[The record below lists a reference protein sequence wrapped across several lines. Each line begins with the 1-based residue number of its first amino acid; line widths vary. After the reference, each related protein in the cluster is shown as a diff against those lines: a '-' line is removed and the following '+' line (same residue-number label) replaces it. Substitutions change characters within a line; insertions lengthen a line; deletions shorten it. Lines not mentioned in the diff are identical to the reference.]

1 MQKKLTI
8 TVDEAVYNGLHSVI
22 GRGNI
27 SRFIERIAKP
37 YLLPHESLERHKMAD
52 AGLNS
57 GDIELLMEI
66 PAPER
71 TEAFQR
77 LLSYKAMA
85 ADTEREREADE
96 WCEAMIGDIPHE
108 TW

>member
-27 SRFIERIAKP
+27 SRFIERIARP
-37 YLLPHESLERHKMAD
+37 YLISEDLAKAW
-52 AGLNS
+52 
-57 GDIELLMEI
+57 
-66 PAPER
+66 
-71 TEAFQR
+71 EAQNN
-77 LLSYKAMA
+77 
-85 ADTEREREADE
+85 DVEREREADE